1 MSTEQYLWNEAF
13 RPHKVADCILPPE
26 MKKYFQQLVDA
37 KNLDHMTLVGGP
49 GTGKTTVARAMC
61 EELDI
66 DYIVINA
73 SEEGNIDTV
82 RTKVRQFA
90 STVSLMDGH
99 KAIILDEADYLT
111 PTAQAALR
119 GAIEEFSANCRFI
132 FTGNYANKIIDAIKS
147 RAPVVEFKIDK
158 SDRQQ
163 LMIQFLTRV
172 EEVLKDKGILYS
184 VEELVQVVK
193 KNFPDYRKTW
203 NLLQRYCATGEL
215 KINSQQGITEA
226 TLKELTT
233 LLKESNFT
241 EMRKWIVDNLDNDG
255 AALRRAIYD
264 KVSLEMKKASIPN
277 LVLIL
282 AEYDYKEAFV
292 VDKEINMVACLT
304 TIMTECNFE

>member
-1 MSTEQYLWNEAF
+1 MSTEQYLWNEAY

-26 MKKYFQQLVDA
+26 MKAYFQQLVDS

-90 STVSLMDGH
+90 STVSLVGGH

-158 SDRQQ
+158 ADRQK

-172 EEVLKDKGILYS
+172 EEILKEKGILFS

-203 NLLQRYCATGEL
+203 NLLQRYCSTGEL

-226 TLKELTT
+226 TLKELTA
-233 LLKESNFT
+233 LLKDSNFT

-255 AALRRAIYD
+255 AALRRAIYE
-264 KVSLEMKKASIPN
+264 KISLEMKKASIPN